1 MPDPIQHDPDPAA
14 GRPPAPAGPVRGWV
28 AAARLSVST
37 FTVLPVPVGR
47 VDRATARGA
56 MVLAPAVGA
65 AIGAVLA
72 GIAVLLRSAGAP
84 LGVLA
89 VAVVLGAVL
98 VTRALHLDGLA
109 DTVDALG
116 SYTDRERALA
126 IMKRSDIGP
135 FGVVALV
142 LALAAQV
149 AAVVAVGARPALA
162 LLATLVVAAG
172 TGRLAVT
179 LACRRGVPAARPDG
193 LGALVAGTVPGW
205 LVVAA
210 AVPLAAI
217 GLFAD
222 PARPWLG
229 PVAVL
234 LGLAAALLLVRH
246 VTRRLGGVTGDVL
259 GACVELA
266 GTFTL
271 TVLSC

>member
-1 MPDPIQHDPDPAA
+1 MPDPTRSEPAR
-14 GRPPAPAGPVRGWV
+14 GRSGLL

-47 VDRATARGA
+47 VDRASARGA
-56 MVLAPAVGA
+56 MALAPAVGA
-65 AIGAVLA
+65 ALGAVLA
-72 GIAVLLRSAGAP
+72 GVAVLLRLAGAP
-84 LGVLA
+84 VGVLA
-89 VAVVLGAVL
+89 VAVVLGGVL
-98 VTRALHLDGLA
+98 ATRALHLDGLA

-116 SYTDRERALA
+116 SYADPERALA

-142 LALAAQV
+142 LVLAAQV
-149 AAVVAVGARPALA
+149 AAVVAVGGRPPLA
-162 LLATLVVAAG
+162 LLATLVTAAG

-205 LVVAA
+205 LVAVA

-217 GLFAD
+217 GLAAD
-222 PARPWLG
+222 PDRPWLG
-229 PVAVL
+229 PLAVL
-234 LGLAAALLLVRH
+234 LSLAAAALLVRH

-266 GTFTL
+266 GTIAL
-271 TVLSC
+271 AVLSC